1 MTKII
6 LFFLGNIVFNST
18 GNVLMKTGMNKT
30 DGINLHGISGIIN
43 GIIFNPALMTGI
55 FSYVASLAFYILVLK
70 EIDLSIA
77 YPISVSCTII
87 VVTVVSSFLLK
98 ETISINQ
105 IIGGAII
112 ALGIFVL
119 TR

>member
-18 GNVLMKTGMNKT
+18 GNVLMKAGVRKT
-30 DGINLHGISGIIN
+30 DGINPHGIGGLIN
-43 GIIFNPALMTGI
+43 GIIFNPALITGI
-55 FSYVASLAFYILVLK
+55 FSYVASLAFYIFVLK

-77 YPISVSCTII
+77 YPISVSCTIV
-87 VVTVVSSFLLK
+87 VVTVISSFLLK

-112 ALGIFVL
+112 IFGIFIL